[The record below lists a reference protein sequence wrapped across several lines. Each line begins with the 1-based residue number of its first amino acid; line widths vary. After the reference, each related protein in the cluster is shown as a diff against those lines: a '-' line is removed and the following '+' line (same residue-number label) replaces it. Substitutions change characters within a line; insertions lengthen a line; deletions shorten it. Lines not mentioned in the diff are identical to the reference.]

1 MYPYP
6 NLYLMF
12 HDRPP
17 SEGLLSTKALVIF
30 PSTSPSNRVVGLR
43 HRDIEEPISSFDL
56 TTDTP
61 RPSIITNIIII
72 IIIMSG
78 IDLNAP
84 ALDAPPGVKAEFDN
98 PPNHNGAV
106 IAIYTV
112 SIFLTTVFVLI
123 RLYAKFHFLK
133 APRLEDYLLIPTFG
147 VYLAHCVFWL
157 MMIHTTGHFV
167 HIWNFRIGGLAPF
180 YRNGFYA
187 TILYE
192 SIMLAIKP
200 MILLEW
206 MRIFASAGPRTA
218 FNWTCYIVAAINILL
233 YLGSILTDSVS
244 CHPREYWWDQTIVG
258 GHCADTK
265 KLPIV
270 TGTLNAIIDLFILL
284 LPQGIIWRLQMSTR
298 KRLGV
303 SIVFLVGT
311 ISVAAAITRTVL
323 SFSYADSD
331 DVTYNFSLAG
341 TFTLIE
347 MTAAIIVFAA
357 PTVPK
362 PTYHLVKVAGSSVGR
377 LIGSNRSGSGTYAS
391 KTTASKP
398 NAYYSIHEQGKDSA
412 VMMKL
417 RSSRSKGS
425 GRPSTGQDSE
435 LELALPERTTRYA
448 LA

>member
-1 MYPYP
+1 MAEIY
-6 NLYLMF
+6 
-12 HDRPP
+12 
-17 SEGLLSTKALVIF
+17 
-30 PSTSPSNRVVGLR
+30 
-43 HRDIEEPISSFDL
+43 
-56 TTDTP
+56 
-61 RPSIITNIIII
+61 
-72 IIIMSG
+72 
-78 IDLNAP
+78 
-84 ALDAPPGVKAEFDN
+84 LDAPAIDPPPGVTANIDD

-112 SIFLTTVFVLI
+112 SIFITTIFVLI
-123 RLYAKFHFLK
+123 RLYAKFVFLK

-147 VYLAHCVFWL
+147 VYLGHCVFWL

-167 HIWNFRIGGLAPF
+167 HLWDFTVGGMAPY

-192 SIMLAIKP
+192 AVMLAIKP

-218 FNWTCYIVAAINILL
+218 FDWTCYALATINILL

-244 CHPREYWWDQTIVG
+244 CHPREYWWDRTIEG
-258 GHCADTK
+258 YCADTR

-270 TGTLNAIIDLFILL
+270 TGVLNAVIDLFILL

-311 ISVAAAITRTVL
+311 ISVGAAITRTVL
-323 SFSYADSD
+323 SFTYAGSS
-331 DVTYNFSLAG
+331 DVTFNFSLAG

-347 MTAAIIVFAA
+347 MTAAIVVFAA

-377 LIGSNRSGSGTYAS
+377 LIGSNRSGSGAYAS
-391 KTTASKP
+391 DTAASKA
-398 NAYYSIHEQGKDSA
+398 NAYHSINDQGRNSV

-425 GRPSTGQDSE
+425 VRPSTGADSE
-435 LELALPERTTRYA
+435 AELALPGRATRH
-448 LA
+448 LIQRN